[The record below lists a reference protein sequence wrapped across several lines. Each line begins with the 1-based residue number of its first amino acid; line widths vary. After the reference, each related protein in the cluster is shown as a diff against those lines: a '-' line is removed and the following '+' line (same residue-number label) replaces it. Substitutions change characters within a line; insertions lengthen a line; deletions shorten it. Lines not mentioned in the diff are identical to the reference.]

1 MAGGERRGL
10 RNALVVA
17 EVAFSIVLLTGA
29 GLLAKSFVRLAHV
42 NPGFQPERVLAA
54 GLTLPNTAYR
64 TTPQAA
70 QFYDALIE
78 RVRVLPGVRSA
89 AVTDTLPLTGDDN
102 RTSIKIPGYTPKP
115 GERMRVHPRLVSAG
129 YLETMGI
136 PLEAG
141 RTLTAADDVGTH
153 AVAVISA
160 DMARLYW
167 PNGDAVGKHFA
178 VDIEN
183 TPSMEI
189 VGIAGAV
196 HNDAL
201 NRPVTVDVYL
211 PYRENPFNGPPL
223 SVTLVV
229 RTERSEAALGPA
241 IRAAAA
247 SLDRSLPVSAMRTM
261 ESYLSDST
269 APERFNMALVALFAF
284 LAAALAAAGLYGVL
298 AYLVSRRT
306 EEIGIRVALGARRA
320 DVLRLVM
327 AQGIALAGV
336 GAALGVAASFVGA
349 ELLSGLLFG
358 VDPHD
363 AGVFGTVPALL
374 IAVAAVASYVPAR
387 RAAGVDPM
395 VALRME

>member
-1 MAGGERRGL
+1 
-10 RNALVVA
+10 
-17 EVAFSIVLLTGA
+17 
-29 GLLAKSFVRLAHV
+29 
-42 NPGFQPERVLAA
+42 
-54 GLTLPNTAYR
+54 
-64 TTPQAA
+64 
-70 QFYDALIE
+70 
-78 RVRVLPGVRSA
+78 
-89 AVTDTLPLTGDDN
+89 
-102 RTSIKIPGYTPKP
+102 
-115 GERMRVHPRLVSAG
+115 
-129 YLETMGI
+129 
-136 PLEAG
+136 
-141 RTLTAADDVGTH
+141 
-153 AVAVISA
+153 
-160 DMARLYW
+160 
-167 PNGDAVGKHFA
+167 
-178 VDIEN
+178 
-183 TPSMEI
+183 
-189 VGIAGAV
+189 
-196 HNDAL
+196 
-201 NRPVTVDVYL
+201 
-211 PYRENPFNGPPL
+211 
-223 SVTLVV
+223 
-229 RTERSEAALGPA
+229 
-241 IRAAAA
+241 
-247 SLDRSLPVSAMRTM
+247 MRTM